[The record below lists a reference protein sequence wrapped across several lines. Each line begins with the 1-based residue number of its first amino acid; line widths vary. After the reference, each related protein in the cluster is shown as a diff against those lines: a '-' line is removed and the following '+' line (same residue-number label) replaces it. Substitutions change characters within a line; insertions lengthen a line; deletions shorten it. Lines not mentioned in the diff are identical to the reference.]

1 MEEIL
6 TTNQGTPEWFN
17 SRLGRLTASRF
28 GDLLTQPRSKKD
40 KEAGIV
46 SQTTRS
52 YLVEKLSEVL
62 TGTSRE
68 FDNDGMDWGTQNEQ
82 EARDFYEFKNIAEV
96 KQTGFIVLKENQ
108 MVGCSPDGLIGE
120 DGTLEIKCPY
130 NTNNMVEYMF
140 DSPIPKDYYAQIQGG
155 LWILDRKWCDFVV
168 YDPRIK
174 NEELRMHIRRI
185 QRDEAFI
192 ETLKEAVEFSLN
204 YYEAMLKRV
213 GLSFEDILN
222 DKHEAQDQS

>member
-1 MEEIL
+1 MEEII
-6 TTNQGTPEWFN
+6 TTDQRTDEWFK

-28 GDLLTQPRSKKD
+28 GDLLTQPRSTKD

-46 SQTTRS
+46 SQTTKS
-52 YLVEKLSEVL
+52 YLIEKLSEVL

-68 FDNDGMDWGTQNEQ
+68 FDNEGMDWGTQTEQ
-82 EARDFYEFKNIAEV
+82 EAREFYEFQNIAEV
-96 KQTGFIVLKENQ
+96 EQTGFVVLKENP
-108 MVGCSPDGLIGE
+108 MVGCSPDGLVGE
-120 DGTLEIKCPY
+120 DGTLEIKCPF

-140 DSPIPKDYYAQIQGG
+140 DGPIPNNYYAQIQGG

-174 NEELRMHIRRI
+174 NAELRMHVRRI
-185 QRDEAFI
+185 YRDEIFI
-192 ETLKEAVEFSLN
+192 EKLKASVDTALK

-213 GLSFEDILN
+213 GLTFEDVLN
-222 DKHEAQDQS
+222 DKPEA